1 MHTPQTSRNV
11 LLILLCAAA
20 FPTALSLLMMAPLL
34 VDLAQAFQTSVAV
47 AGQLAAATAITWGL
61 IAPLAGPVADAY
73 GRRRLLLTGLLLM
86 ACGNLSSVLAWNYDA
101 LLAWRL
107 ITGVGAAL
115 VPPNAIALIADVFP
129 PEERGQALGWV
140 VSASGLG
147 AALGVPL
154 VAGLLEVGGWRL
166 PLAVMGMVTLGVW
179 FLLWVWCPRSPRT
192 PDQTLAF
199 FSHYREVGSDGTV
212 WSLLAANALEQ
223 MVLFGVFGYLAAH
236 LMHTARM
243 TAGDTVLPLA
253 LAGCG
258 LIAGGLLG
266 GRVVA
271 HRRRSVWFA
280 GACLGSGLLAAL
292 SFTVEVSPWATVALA
307 CGAAGLGRI
316 SSVVTPI
323 LVLERIGGSRTTAS
337 GLFAV
342 SNQLGTFGGASL
354 GGLMLALG
362 GFSLVGVFCLGGAV
376 IAAAVIR
383 WTLRDS
389 ELRSVAA
396 RERLEWQVPGRRQRR
411 VGRNDQL
418 SRHGDGAQTRVC
430 HVEHRHRPHGHHG
443 HRGLGARAS
452 RASGRLWLSRDPRD
466 DAQDQAH
473 RARLLRRAPTVCVL
487 QWLLNVRQTGPHGGA
502 ALSA

>member
-1 MHTPQTSRNV
+1 MNPPQASPNV
-11 LLILLCAAA
+11 LLTLLCAAA

-34 VDLAQAFQTSVAV
+34 VELAQAFQTSVGV
-47 AGQLAAATAITWGL
+47 VGQLAAATAITWGL
-61 IAPLAGPVADAY
+61 IAPLAGPVADAF

-86 ACGNLSSVLAWNYDA
+86 ALGILGSVLAWNYNS
-101 LLAWRL
+101 LLVWRL
-107 ITGVGAAL
+107 LTGVGAAL

-129 PEERGQALGWV
+129 PDQRGKAIGWV

-154 VAGLLEVGGWRL
+154 VAGLLGVGGWRL
-166 PLAVMGMVTLGVW
+166 PFVVVGAATLGVW
-179 FLLWVWCPRSPRT
+179 LLLWVWCPRSPLP

-236 LMHTARM
+236 LMHTAQLN
-243 TAGDTVLPLA
+243 AEDTVLPLA

-258 LIAGGLLG
+258 LIAGGGLG
-266 GRVVA
+266 GRIA
-271 HRRRSVWFA
+271 SHRRRFAWFA

-292 SFTVEVSPWATVALA
+292 LFTVQTSPWATVGLA

-316 SSVVTPI
+316 SSVVTPV
-323 LVLERIGGSRTTAS
+323 LVLERVGGSRATAS

-362 GFSLVGVFCLGGAV
+362 GFPLVGMFCLGGAV
-376 IAAAVIR
+376 LAAAVIQL
-383 WTLRDS
+383 TLRDS
-389 ELRSVAA
+389 AA
-396 RERLEWQVPGRRQRR
+396 FLARMTP
-411 VGRNDQL
+411 
-418 SRHGDGAQTRVC
+418 
-430 HVEHRHRPHGHHG
+430 PHGI
-443 HRGLGARAS
+443 RG
-452 RASGRLWLSRDPRD
+452 
-466 DAQDQAH
+466 
-473 RARLLRRAPTVCVL
+473 
-487 QWLLNVRQTGPHGGA
+487 
-502 ALSA
+502 